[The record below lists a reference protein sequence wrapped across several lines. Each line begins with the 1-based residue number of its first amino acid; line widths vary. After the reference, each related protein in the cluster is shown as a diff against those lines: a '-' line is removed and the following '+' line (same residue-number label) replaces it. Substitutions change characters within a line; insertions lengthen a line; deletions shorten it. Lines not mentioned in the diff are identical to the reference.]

1 MFMDN
6 ISQGIKIFSVEEV
19 VNDVTPQDIDLEI
32 VKNYLRIDFDDV
44 DNDRMLNIIL
54 ASAKSFVQT
63 YLNWKFVDVDEIP
76 LEITIALLAIVE
88 HWYKNRGVM
97 SEDATTKELPY
108 VFAGILNM
116 HRNINLSFVPEG
128 GALNGSIWTTQ

>member
-1 MFMDN
+1 MFMDS
-6 ISQGIKIFSVEEV
+6 ISQGTKVFSIEEV
-19 VNDVTPQDIDLEI
+19 VKDVTPQDIDLEI

-88 HWYKNRGVM
+88 HWYKNRGVT
-97 SEDATTKELPY
+97 SEDATVNELPY
-108 VFAGILNM
+108 VFSGILDM
-116 HRNINLSFVPEG
+116 HRLGNVGFVSEG
-128 GALNGSIWTTQ
+128 GALVGSIWTTQ